1 MSNNNNETFKIAL
14 KLIKN
19 NEKCCLKAYP
29 DPCSD
34 LSKALVSHGK
44 LKAYKEGKFK
54 IPKEWS
60 HLKGSPWTIG
70 WGCTGPDIKEGVE
83 WTQERADSD
92 LTTKLKAI
100 TDAVLKASPK
110 LSNQAPERLAACIDM
125 AYNVGVSAYT
135 NSTVAKKIA
144 EGNNMAAADAFLMW
158 NKAGGKTVQGLVNR
172 CNVRRNLFL
181 SVRG

>member
-1 MSNNNNETFKIAL
+1 MSNSNNEAFKIAL

-19 NEKCCLKAYP
+19 NEGCCLKAYP

-34 LSKALVSHGK
+34 LSEALASHGK
-44 LKAYKEGKFK
+44 LKAYKEGEFK

-60 HLKGSPWTIG
+60 HLKGNPWTIG
-70 WGCTGPDIKEGVE
+70 WGCTGAEIKEGVE

-92 LTTKLKAI
+92 LAAKVKVVM
-100 TDAVLKASPK
+100 DAVLKTSPK

-144 EGNNMAAADAFLMW
+144 EGDILAAADAFLMW
-158 NKAGGKTVQGLVNR
+158 NKVGGKIIQGLVNR